1 MENNLVITSTNNKE
15 NTYYTGEW
23 DSIDINLKRINI
35 LLNDNVIDSY
45 LYNRVKRISLNGY
58 MINIK

>member
-45 LYNRVKRISLNGY
+45 LYHRVKGINLNGY

>member
-45 LYNRVKRISLNGY
+45 LYNRVKGINLNGY
-58 MINIK
+58 MINIQ

>member
-15 NTYYTGEW
+15 NTYYIGEW

-35 LLNDNVIDSY
+35 LLNNNVIDSY
-45 LYNRVKRISLNGY
+45 LYNRVKGISLNGY